1 MNREE
6 SPAQVEAKF
15 REILSEAPLTLDHI
29 RDSIYPFSIGS
40 EDTIETV
47 FEYMVEQVTDK
58 TDTEAE
64 KYGLVGYN
72 YGNSFAKSHDSPDM
86 ELEDEEPEDGY
97 VIENTPDVVMEG
109 EEEENYEEDYEA
121 SEDSEELP
129 GNDNME
135 GITSPTLSDESLPST
150 IGPSSPHD
158 LPNIDEDDII
168 GITALDQL
176 NNNRQKTPSPPGG
189 ELPNKDDWSDTVVNT
204 SPPPSLTP
212 SEIEANFPAL
222 PNYSSSLSG
231 TQVPSSPPVIPS
243 SLLAGGSLSPPPTVP
258 GAQVGVGAN
267 VELKTSPAGS
277 KKSSSPLSDPGSIL
291 KGSTPTPP
299 PVTPTSP
306 GGSSSTSTL
315 SSPRTIPTPSPS
327 SPPATPTTPGG
338 PSSTSSLSSPRTI
351 PTPSPSPP
359 AAGTKRAAP
368 TTGGQPR
375 PKRVRNP
382 VPPARKQTAK
392 VAKAGQ
398 VVLQCTGQTR
408 RGARCGFTKQ
418 MPQGTQTWDC
428 GRHNR

>member
-1 MNREE
+1 
-6 SPAQVEAKF
+6 
-15 REILSEAPLTLDHI
+15 
-29 RDSIYPFSIGS
+29 
-40 EDTIETV
+40 
-47 FEYMVEQVTDK
+47 MVEQVTDK

-243 SLLAGGSLSPPPTVP
+243 SLPAGGSLSPPPTVP

-267 VELKTSPAGS
+267 VELKTPPAGS

-299 PVTPTSP
+299 PATPTSP
-306 GGSSSTSTL
+306 GGSSSTST
-315 SSPRTIPTPSPS
+315 
-327 SPPATPTTPGG
+327 
-338 PSSTSSLSSPRTI
+338 LSSPRTI

-392 VAKAGQ
+392 IAKAGQ